1 QPRNRLVALSLRDGE
16 FVEKFIL
23 ETPDKSRSE
32 SNIAVID
39 WQGRTVVAVVS
50 VDGVVTLWLTNP

>member
-1 QPRNRLVALSLRDGE
+1 
-16 FVEKFIL
+16 VEKFIL

-39 WQGRTVVAVVS
+39 RQGRTVVAVVS